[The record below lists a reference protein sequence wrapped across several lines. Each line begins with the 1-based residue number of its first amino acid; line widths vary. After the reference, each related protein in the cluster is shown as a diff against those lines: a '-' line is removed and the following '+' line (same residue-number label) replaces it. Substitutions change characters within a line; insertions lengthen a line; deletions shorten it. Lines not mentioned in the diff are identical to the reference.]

1 MNKSLCL
8 HITLFIL
15 FALTPHDLQAYKFG
29 LGSCLHQDQ
38 EQAIWKAIKLEE
50 IDSFIFLGDNVYGD
64 TQSGNLKRM
73 KKAYAKQKLNL
84 PRWLV
89 EKEILSIWDD
99 HDYGLNDGGSSYQN
113 KVEAQEL
120 FVDFWKI
127 PPEDPRRK
135 REGIYFE
142 SKKSIEGLKV
152 HMVGLDTRYFRSN
165 LEKGEKKAYIQNLD
179 PDATILGLEQWTWLE
194 RVLKTSS
201 ADVIVLLSSIQIL
214 ASNHPYEKWANFPLE
229 RLKLLEMVEQFSR
242 DKIIIAISG
251 DRHRSGIYQYKN
263 FIELTASGLNK
274 AGSKNTETDPLLL
287 NNTYPEFNFGLL
299 DIEPLKKQLTL
310 SIHDVEGVEL
320 ESLLIPLK

>member
-229 RLKLLEMVEQFSR
+229 RLKLLEMVEQF
-242 DKIIIAISG
+242 
-251 DRHRSGIYQYKN
+251 
-263 FIELTASGLNK
+263 
-274 AGSKNTETDPLLL
+274 
-287 NNTYPEFNFGLL
+287 
-299 DIEPLKKQLTL
+299 
-310 SIHDVEGVEL
+310 
-320 ESLLIPLK
+320 

>member
-73 KKAYAKQKLNL
+73 KKAYAKQKL
-84 PRWLV
+84 V

-142 SKKSIEGLKV
+142 SKKTIEGLKV

-165 LEKGEKKAYIQNLD
+165 LETGEKKAYIQNLD
-179 PDATILGLEQWTWLE
+179 SGATILGLEQWTWLE

-214 ASNHPYEKWANFPLE
+214 ASNHPYEKWTNFPLE

-274 AGSKNTETDPLLL
+274 AGSNNAETDPLLL

>member
-1 MNKSLCL
+1 
-8 HITLFIL
+8 
-15 FALTPHDLQAYKFG
+15 
-29 LGSCLHQDQ
+29 
-38 EQAIWKAIKLEE
+38 
-50 IDSFIFLGDNVYGD
+50 
-64 TQSGNLKRM
+64 
-73 KKAYAKQKLNL
+73 
-84 PRWLV
+84 
-89 EKEILSIWDD
+89 
-99 HDYGLNDGGSSYQN
+99 
-113 KVEAQEL
+113 
-120 FVDFWKI
+120 
-127 PPEDPRRK
+127 
-135 REGIYFE
+135 
-142 SKKSIEGLKV
+142 
-152 HMVGLDTRYFRSN
+152 MVGLDTRYFRSN

-214 ASNHPYEKWANFPLE
+214 ASNHPYEKWTNFPLE

-274 AGSKNTETDPLLL
+274 AGSNNAETDPLLL

>member
-179 PDATILGLEQWTWLE
+179 PGATILGLEQWTWLE

-214 ASNHPYEKWANFPLE
+214 ASNHPYEKWTNFPLE

-274 AGSKNTETDPLLL
+274 AGSNNAETDPLLL

>member
-179 PDATILGLEQWTWLE
+179 PGATILGLEQWTWLE

-214 ASNHPYEKWANFPLE
+214 ASNHPYEKWTNFPLE